1 MGRMSPQRRPRANP
15 EARSAKVVKVI
26 TFRNALLCLPRRSCA
41 HVGLAAAVAVL
52 AVAGC
57 ADKPSKDEQEA
68 ARNTFACTLSGER
81 VVVRFDTGEA
91 RLLMP
96 GGERVVLYQIPT
108 ASGVRFANSTYE
120 LRGKG
125 VELQLQ
131 NDSGVITPLVDC
143 KPYVLPKAPS

>member
-1 MGRMSPQRRPRANP
+1 M
-15 EARSAKVVKVI
+15 
-26 TFRNALLCLPRRSCA
+26 
-41 HVGLAAAVAVL
+41 
-52 AVAGC
+52 
-57 ADKPSKDEQEA
+57 
-68 ARNTFACTLSGER
+68 
-81 VVVRFDTGEA
+81 VRFDTGEA

-108 ASGVRFANSTYE
+108 ASGVRFANGSYE

-131 NDSGVITPLVDC
+131 NESGVITPLVDC